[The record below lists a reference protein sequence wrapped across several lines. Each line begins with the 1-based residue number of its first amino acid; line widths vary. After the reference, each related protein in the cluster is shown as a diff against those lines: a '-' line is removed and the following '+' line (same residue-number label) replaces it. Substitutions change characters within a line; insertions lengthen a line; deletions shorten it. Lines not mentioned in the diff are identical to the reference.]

1 MNMQGNT
8 TKERLGVDKTYL
20 PPRPLQV
27 MNKSRGEHV
36 NHSVFRKDIRP
47 FVLWFVWLIAL
58 TLTIDYLLHST
69 QALWIERY
77 LGIFGTLLIILSFS
91 YSLRKKKI
99 ITFGKPKTFLRM
111 HEYLAWTGSLMV
123 LVHGGIHFNGI
134 LAWAAVAAMLVAV
147 ISGLVGKYLL
157 KQSMN
162 TLSARK
168 DEYNGAGLSAEE
180 IEKKIFWDALA
191 VNAMK
196 KWKTAHRPLTI
207 VFGITAVL
215 HILTIILFWRWN

>member
-1 MNMQGNT
+1 MQGNLIKARRGVGKMYSPYNPLT
-8 TKERLGVDKTYL
+8 T
-20 PPRPLQV
+20 
-27 MNKSRGEHV
+27 MNESEVEHV

-47 FVLWFVWLIAL
+47 FILWFVWLIAL
-58 TLTIDYLLHST
+58 TLTIDYLLHYT

-77 LGIFGTLLIILSFS
+77 LGIFGTLLIVLSFA

-123 LVHGGIHFNGI
+123 LVHGGIHFNAI
-134 LAWAAVAAMLVAV
+134 LAWAAIAAMLVAV

-162 TLSARK
+162 TLTAKK
-168 DEYNGAGLSAEE
+168 DEYSRVGLSEEE
-180 IEKKIFWDALA
+180 IEKKILWDSLA

-196 KWKTAHRPLTI
+196 KWKTAHRPITI

-215 HILTIILFWRWN
+215 HIITIILFWRWN